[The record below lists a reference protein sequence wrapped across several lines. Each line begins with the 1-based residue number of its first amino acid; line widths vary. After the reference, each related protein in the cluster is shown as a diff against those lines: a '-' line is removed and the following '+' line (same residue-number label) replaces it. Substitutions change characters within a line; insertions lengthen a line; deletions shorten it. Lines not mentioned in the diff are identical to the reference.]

1 MADQSVTTA
10 SPGSVHHLD
19 LTVTDPEAS
28 APFYKCVL
36 GHMGYQCRR
45 VYEDGMDFEKG
56 PDQQGF
62 ASVGLVRAKDPLAHN
77 RFRPGLHHV
86 AWTAKSRKDV
96 DTLHRKLVDFGATIL
111 DAPNDYPAYGK
122 GYYAVFFADPDGLKL
137 EYVYQPFEVATA

>member
-1 MADQSVTTA
+1 
-10 SPGSVHHLD
+10 
-19 LTVTDPEAS
+19 
-28 APFYKCVL
+28 
-36 GHMGYQCRR
+36 
-45 VYEDGMDFEKG
+45 MDFEKG